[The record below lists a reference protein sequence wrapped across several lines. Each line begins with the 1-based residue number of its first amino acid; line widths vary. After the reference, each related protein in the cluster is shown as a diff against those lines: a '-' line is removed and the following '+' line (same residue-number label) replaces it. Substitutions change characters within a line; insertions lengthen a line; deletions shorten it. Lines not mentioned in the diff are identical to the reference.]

1 MATTA
6 ADLLID
12 TIHRWGVEVVFGLP
26 GDGILGIV
34 EALQRRRDEIRF
46 IHVKHEEAAALM
58 ACGYAKFTGKI
69 GVCLGTSGPGG
80 VHLLNGL
87 YDAKLDGQPVLALT
101 GNQFHDL
108 TDTYGQQDVP
118 LDRLFAD
125 VAVYN
130 TRIMGPNHVENAAN
144 LACRTAITQRGPTHI
159 TFPVDLQSRVVKG
172 GASLRNLPHHT
183 ASLSAQRGPLPY
195 EGDLRQAVEILNSG
209 KKVVILAG
217 RGALGA
223 SAELEFVSE
232 ILGAPIVKAFM
243 GKAAVPDDSPN
254 TTGGLG
260 PLGTAPSRQVMQSC
274 DTLLLVGTS
283 FPYVEYLPKPG
294 KARAIQ
300 IDIDPKRI
308 GLRYPIE
315 VGLIGDAQ
323 RTLKEF
329 LPLLAPNQD
338 RRFLEKAQESMREWF
353 ELMEKRAV
361 RTEKPLKPQTVAWE
375 LSEVMDENAIISCD
389 IGAVA
394 AWWARQIRAKRGQMH
409 AISGNMASMG
419 SGLPYAIAAQ
429 IAFPDRTSVSF
440 QGDGGFSMFM
450 AEFTTCVK
458 YQLPVKVIV
467 IKDQDVWQSKG
478 DYLSSHNSHD
488 FDYASSPIDFSMF
501 AKACGATGLII
512 DDPAHCRMVLE
523 QAFATPGPVLVEARV
538 DTKEK
543 PVPADWSSHA

>member
-1 MATTA
+1 MPITA

-12 TIHRWGVEVVFGLP
+12 TICRWGVEVIFGLP

-34 EALQRRRDEIRF
+34 EALYRRRDQIRF
-46 IHVKHEEAAALM
+46 VEVRHEEAAALM

-69 GVCLGTSGPGG
+69 GACLGTSGPGG

-101 GNQFHDL
+101 GNQVHDL
-108 TDTYGQQDVP
+108 SDTYGQQDVP
-118 LDRLFAD
+118 LDRLFSD

-130 TRIMGPNHVENAAN
+130 TRIMGPGHVENAAN
-144 LACRTAITQRGPTHI
+144 LACRTAITQRGVAHI
-159 TFPVDLQSRVVKG
+159 TFPVDLQSQLVNRG
-172 GASLRNLPHHT
+172 RAIPDLADQT
-183 ASLSAQRGPLPY
+183 AGQSVQRGLLPY

-209 KKVVILAG
+209 KKVAILAG

-223 SAELEFVSE
+223 SAELEYVSE

-243 GKAAVPDDSPN
+243 GKAAVPDDNPN

-283 FPYVEYLPKPG
+283 FPYSEYLPRPG
-294 KARAIQ
+294 KVRAIQ

-308 GLRYPIE
+308 GLRYPVQ

-323 RTLKEF
+323 RTLKEL
-329 LPLLAPNQD
+329 LPMLSHNPD
-338 RRFLEKAQESMREWF
+338 RRFLEKAHSEMRTWLG
-353 ELMEKRAV
+353 LMEERAMGI
-361 RTEKPLKPQTVAWE
+361 EKPLKPQKVARE
-375 LSEVMDENAIISCD
+375 LSECLDENTILSCD

-429 IAFPDRTSVSF
+429 IAYPDRTSVAF
-440 QGDGGFSMFM
+440 QGEGGFSMFM

-458 YQLPVKVIV
+458 YELPIKVIV
-467 IKDQDVWQSKG
+467 IKDRDVWQSRG
-478 DYLSSHNSHD
+478 DHLSLYHSRGD
-488 FDYASSPIDFSMF
+488 EDASSSIDLALF
-501 AKACGATGLII
+501 ARACGATGLVI
-512 DDPAHCRMVLE
+512 DTPEDCRMILE
-523 QAFATPGPVLVEARV
+523 QAFATPGPVIVEARV
-538 DTKEK
+538 DPQEK
-543 PVPADWSSHA
+543 PVSPA

>member
-1 MATTA
+1 MPTTA

-12 TIHRWGVEVVFGLP
+12 AISRWGVEVVFGLP

-34 EALQRRRDEIRF
+34 EALHRRRDQIRF
-46 IHVKHEEAAALM
+46 VQVRHEEAAALM

-80 VHLLNGL
+80 IHLLNGL

-101 GNQFHDL
+101 GNQVHDL
-108 TDTYGQQDVP
+108 SDTYGQQDVP
-118 LDRLFAD
+118 LDRLFSD
-125 VAVYN
+125 VTVYN
-130 TRIMGPNHVENAAN
+130 TRIMGPNHVEQAAN
-144 LACRTAITQRGPTHI
+144 LACRTALTQRGVAHI
-159 TFPVDLQSRVVKG
+159 TFPVDLQPQTVKQ
-172 GASLRNLPHHT
+172 GATLRDVARQT

-209 KKVVILAG
+209 KKVAILAG

-243 GKAAVPDDSPN
+243 GKAAVPDDHPN

-260 PLGTAPSRQVMQSC
+260 PLGTAPSRQVMKSC

-283 FPYVEYLPKPG
+283 FPYRDYLPKPG
-294 KARAIQ
+294 KVRAIQ

-308 GLRYPIE
+308 GLRYPVQ

-323 RTLKEF
+323 RTLKEI
-329 LPLLAPNQD
+329 LPLLAHNPD
-338 RRFLEKAQESMREWF
+338 RRFLEKTQSEMGSWMR
-353 ELMEKRAV
+353 LMEERALQV
-361 RTEKPLKPQTVAWE
+361 DKLLKPQRVAWE
-375 LSEVMDENAIISCD
+375 LSEYLDENAILSCD
-389 IGAVA
+389 IGTVA
-394 AWWARQIRAKRGQMH
+394 AWWARQIRAKSGQMH

-429 IAFPDRTSVSF
+429 IAYPDRTSVAF

-458 YQLPVKVIV
+458 YELPIKVIV
-467 IKDQDVWQSKG
+467 INDRDVWQSKG
-478 DYLSSHNSHD
+478 DPLTLHQRRAYD
-488 FDYASSPIDFSMF
+488 FTSPPVNLALF
-501 AKACGATGLII
+501 AQACGATGFVI
-512 DDPAHCRMVLE
+512 DKPEDCRTVLE
-523 QAFATPGPVLVEARV
+523 QAFATPGPVIVEARV
-538 DTKEK
+538 DPQEK
-543 PVPADWSSHA
+543 PVSLD